1 VPKSLG
7 MINFS
12 KFVTVLFSNKNL
24 LLTNLSVS
32 AGLSG
37 FGDVLIQH
45 HERTSANSAHR
56 WNLNRTCHMGVSFG
70 LTSGFFCHYW
80 YNFLDK
86 KIPGKSIGIVA
97 RKIIY
102 DQVLF
107 SPFLIVACL
116 AVAGIIEASSKQDI
130 IKDIKE
136 KGTRL
141 YLAEWFIWPPA
152 QFFNFYFLPTRFRV
166 VYDNVISLG
175 YDMYTS
181 HVKHDCGGDKKGS
194 TSSQQ
199 PGQEQSSTTT
209 PPPENNAHKV
219 SPSSENETANNFE
232 SYLVSVKNS
241 KPIWSLNLNFDTGE
255 W

>member
-1 VPKSLG
+1 MV
-7 MINFS
+7 NFS
-12 KFVTVLFSNKNL
+12 KFVSVLFSNKNL
-24 LLTNLSVS
+24 LLTNVSVS

-45 HERTSANSAHR
+45 HEKTRATTSPAHR
-56 WNLNRTCHMGVSFG
+56 LNLTRSCHMGVSFG

-102 DQVLF
+102 DQLLF

-116 AVAGIIEASSKQDI
+116 AVAGIIEASSKENI
-130 IKDIKE
+130 LKDIKE

-181 HVKHDCGGDKKGS
+181 HVKHDNTNGDKLEGTTKTNRDEPQQQLSDNQNS
-194 TSSQQ
+194 TKNSF
-199 PGQEQSSTTT
+199 PIEDY
-209 PPPENNAHKV
+209 V
-219 SPSSENETANNFE
+219 SVKELE
-232 SYLVSVKNS
+232 SYLKSIIHT
-241 KPIWSLNLNFDTGE
+241 KPIWSLNLNFDNGE